1 MDAAVANA
9 TLDVPEAMIERQI
22 DGMVRD
28 FQMRLAYQGLRM
40 EDFMTYTG
48 QTMETMRE
56 QYREEAEKRVKA
68 ELVLEAIQKAEGIE
82 ATDEEV
88 EAEIAKFAEEGKKTA
103 EEFKATLRPEDI
115 TYLKDSVGIRKTV
128 ELLKDSAIAE

>member
-1 MDAAVANA
+1 MANA

-22 DGMVRD
+22 DGMIRD

-68 ELVLEAIQKAEGIE
+68 ELVLEAIQAAEGIE
-82 ATDEEV
+82 ATEEEV
-88 EAEIAKFAEEGKKTA
+88 EAEIARYAEEGKKTA